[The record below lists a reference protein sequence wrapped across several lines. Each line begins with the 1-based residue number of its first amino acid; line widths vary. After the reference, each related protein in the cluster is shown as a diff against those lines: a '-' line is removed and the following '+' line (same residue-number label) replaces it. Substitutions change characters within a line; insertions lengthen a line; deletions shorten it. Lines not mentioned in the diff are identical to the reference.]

1 MCRDFLVMMLVV
13 CLIAKSCPAFWDSVD
28 YNLPDAFVHGIS
40 QARIVEWVAISLSR
54 GSS

>member
-1 MCRDFLVMMLVV
+1 MCKDFLVMMLVV
-13 CLIAKSCPAFWDSVD
+13 CLIAKLCPAFWDSMD
-28 YNLPDAFVHGIS
+28 YNLPEAFVHGIS